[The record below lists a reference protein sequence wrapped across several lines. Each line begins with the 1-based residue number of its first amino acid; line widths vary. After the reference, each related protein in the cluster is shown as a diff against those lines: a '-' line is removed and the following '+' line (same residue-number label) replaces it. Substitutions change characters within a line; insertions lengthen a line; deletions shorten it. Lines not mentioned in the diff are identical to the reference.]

1 MESTKANLKN
11 VPSIIFTT
19 LAKVGWGF
27 LGQHPFRGQGWKPCS
42 LTEAAMYSCVG
53 CWLCKGHLPASSLF
67 SDLWAICFLQ
77 DHILQEEKVFS
88 KSCQEALWVVGTG
101 ALTVPV
107 TLIQAP
113 VHKQVLSSLKEC
125 HRALNVFPGWFLVS
139 VASALA
145 FSGREIHHGALN

>member
-42 LTEAAMYSCVG
+42 LTEAAMYSCGG
-53 CWLCKGHLPASSLF
+53 CLLCKGHWPASSLF

-113 VHKQVLSSLKEC
+113 VHEQVLSSLKEC

>member
-42 LTEAAMYSCVG
+42 LTEVAMYSCIG
-53 CWLCKGHLPASSLF
+53 CLLCKGHWPVSSLF

-77 DHILQEEKVFS
+77 DCILQEEKVFS

-113 VHKQVLSSLKEC
+113 VHEQVLSSLKEY
-125 HRALNVFPGWFLVS
+125 HWALNVFPGWVLVS
-139 VASALA
+139 VSALA
-145 FSGREIHHGALN
+145 LSGHEIYHGALN